1 MEKDIQEWN
10 TALTNA
16 MSIVFYGF
24 WCRAESGWALTW
36 GTARFSSCLLYL
48 VSVCSLY
55 TEVPCCTKGGTAMKR
70 VLLGLLRRFKK
81 IKHLAWLI
89 ALREPRHAPPQPPKN
104 PVFYPHWPYDLGWT
118 LYLSQSVSPFIQ
130 RRQLFAHSFGDTAW
144 RLNERVSVESLV

>member
-1 MEKDIQEWN
+1 MKHSLNKCHVNCVLWILMQSREWVGLDMGHSQVQFLS
-10 TALTNA
+10 A
-16 MSIVFYGF
+16 V
-24 WCRAESGWALTW
+24 
-36 GTARFSSCLLYL
+36 L

-81 IKHLAWLI
+81 IKHLTWLI
-89 ALREPRHAPPQPPKN
+89 ALREPRHVPPQSPKN